1 MYRDILSIMVCPKC
15 GEKLTLNSREEING
29 EVIEGT
35 LACINNHKWKVQDGI
50 INLESEEQSMA
61 NDWSESYKQMDYDEL
76 DMLITKRTPK
86 MQLDAMELAKVK
98 LINSIHEL
106 NANRILDIA
115 TGRGMLLTKLAQ
127 NYGSNIDLVCVD
139 LSFEVLKYDRIKVL
153 KINPKAKVNYIACDA
168 TKLPFTDNA
177 FDLSVSFFGISNMG
191 DLASKGIKEGVRV
204 SQNGLAN
211 VGVVIKDDNHKI
223 DELNKLLKEN
233 GYDFNLYSCTESNF
247 CKLHKIDNSHKV
259 EVNKVFE
266 GIAEKNENDL
276 VPIEGEWFAFVISKT
291 ARI

>member
-1 MYRDILSIMVCPKC
+1 
-15 GEKLTLNSREEING
+15 
-29 EVIEGT
+29 
-35 LACINNHKWKVQDGI
+35 
-50 INLESEEQSMA
+50 
-61 NDWSESYKQMDYDEL
+61 MDYDEL
-76 DMLITKRTPK
+76 DMLVTKRTPK

-127 NYGSNIDLVCVD
+127 NYRSNIDLVCVD

-153 KINPKAKVNYIACDA
+153 KINPEAKVNYIACDA
-168 TKLPFTDNA
+168 TKLPFIDNA

-211 VGVVIKDDNHKI
+211 VGVVIKDDNPKI

-247 CKLHKIDNSHKV
+247 CKLHKIDDSHKV

-266 GIAEKNENDL
+266 GIAEKNENDM